1 MGLTLEQLALPRG
14 GRHGEI
20 YHRVAEFVRST
31 GCIHNGETVVIG
43 VSGGADST
51 ALALLL
57 APMRRWYSQQ
67 LHIAYFDHQ
76 LRSRVE
82 VEEDIVYVGNLAE
95 RLAIPFCSGADDVRA
110 YSKRLVIS
118 VEDAARRLRYRFLA
132 DEAASLGAS
141 VIVVGHT
148 ASDQAETVLHRIIRG
163 TGLDGLSGML
173 PRAPWPFPGSG
184 PELARPLLCLAREET
199 EFYCREFEL
208 TPRDD
213 SSNLI
218 LDATRNRIRH
228 RVMPILKEINP
239 RVEQSLTQLAR
250 NTERDVAYLDRLAEA
265 LWQSLGRRSNGD
277 IVFGINELYDL
288 DPALMARVLQKA
300 FRELALPGT
309 QLDGIHIE
317 KIDSLIHNSS
327 KKTWRISLPGGVR
340 LVAGRRNVRLMVG
353 EPQPALPIPVT
364 SLIVPG
370 LTQVGGWS
378 IRLDQEPP
386 PANPATQVRLKAYFD
401 ADKTGADL
409 TVRSRRPGDRLR
421 PLGLGGEKKLQDIL
435 VDAKVPARERD
446 GVPLVC
452 AGDQIVWV
460 VGHCIDERYALQP
473 TSRRAI
479 HLLASPTP
487 NA

>member
-1 MGLTLEQLALPRG
+1 MRLTSEQLALPRG

-31 GCIHNGETVVIG
+31 GCIHNGETVVLG

-51 ALALLL
+51 ALTLLL
-57 APMRRWYSQQ
+57 APLRHWYSQQ
-67 LHIAYFDHQ
+67 LHIAYFDHR
-76 LRSRVE
+76 LRSREE
-82 VEEDIVYVGNLAE
+82 VEEDIVYVGNLAD
-95 RLAIPFCSGADDVRA
+95 RLAISFCSGAKDVRA
-110 YSKRLVIS
+110 YAKRLGLSI
-118 VEDAARRLRYRFLA
+118 EDAARRLRYRFLA
-132 DEAASLGAS
+132 DTAASLGAS
-141 VIVVGHT
+141 VIVLGHT

-184 PELARPLLCLAREET
+184 LELARPLLCLAREET

-239 RVEQSLTQLAR
+239 RVEQSLGQLAR
-250 NTERDVAYLDRLAEA
+250 NAEGDVAYLDRQAEA
-265 LWQSLGRRSNGD
+265 IWQSLGRRSNGD
-277 IVFGINELYDL
+277 IVFSINELYDL
-288 DPALMARVLQKA
+288 DRALMARVLQRA
-300 FRELALPGT
+300 FRALALRGT

-317 KIDSLIHNSS
+317 KIDSLIHSS
-327 KKTWRISLPGGVR
+327 KKTWRISLPGRVR
-340 LVAGRRNVRLMVG
+340 VVAGRRNVRVMLG
-353 EPQPALPIPVT
+353 DPQPALPIPET
-364 SLIVPG
+364 SLTVPG

-378 IRLDQEPP
+378 IRTDLEPP
-386 PANPATQVRLKAYFD
+386 PPTPATQDRLEAYLD
-401 ADKTGADL
+401 ADKAGADL
-409 TVRSRRPGDRLR
+409 AVRSRRPGDRLR

-452 AGDQIVWV
+452 SGDQIVWV
-460 VGHCIDERYALQP
+460 VGHCIDERYALRP

-479 HLLASPTP
+479 HLLAAPTP
-487 NA
+487 NT